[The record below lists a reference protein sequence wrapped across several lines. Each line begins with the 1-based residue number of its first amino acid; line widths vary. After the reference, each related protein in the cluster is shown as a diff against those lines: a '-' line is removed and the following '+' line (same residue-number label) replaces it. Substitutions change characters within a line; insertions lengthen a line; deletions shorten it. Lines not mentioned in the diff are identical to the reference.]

1 MEEFNYTPELYTL
14 LDEEGVQ
21 HTFELLDVMELDD
34 NKYYAMVPYFENPD
48 DLIADDGE
56 LVILKSDFVDGEEM
70 LASVDDD
77 DEFEKVGKL
86 FLARL
91 EEMFEGEDEDGC
103 GCGCHHGD
111 GECHCHDEN
120 FEADP
125 LFKDQPEP
133 GAVWLYDAE
142 VHVELVP
149 DTTLNVPFVVS
160 VNNTSPL
167 LFL

>member
-1 MEEFNYTPELYTL
+1 MAL
-14 LDEEGVQ
+14 L
-21 HTFELLDVMELDD
+21 
-34 NKYYAMVPYFENPD
+34 PD
-48 DLIADDGE
+48 
-56 LVILKSDFVDGEEM
+56 
-70 LASVDDD
+70 
-77 DEFEKVGKL
+77 
-86 FLARL
+86 
-91 EEMFEGEDEDGC
+91 
-103 GCGCHHGD
+103 
-111 GECHCHDEN
+111 

>member
-1 MEEFNYTPELYTL
+1 MVSTVIPRTFFINVPLAIALL
-14 LDEEGVQ
+14 LD
-21 HTFELLDVMELDD
+21 
-34 NKYYAMVPYFENPD
+34 
-48 DLIADDGE
+48 
-56 LVILKSDFVDGEEM
+56 
-70 LASVDDD
+70 
-77 DEFEKVGKL
+77 
-86 FLARL
+86 
-91 EEMFEGEDEDGC
+91 
-103 GCGCHHGD
+103 
-111 GECHCHDEN
+111 
-120 FEADP
+120 FEAAP